1 MIKGKIHQEDITV
14 ITMYAPNMG
23 TSKYIKQLADLKE
36 GIDSNTITVEELD
49 RSSTQKVN
57 KEIMALSETLDQT
70 VLIKIC
76 IVYSIQYNIIYIP
89 LKYIWNFLKDRSYV
103 ETQVSINLTEII
115 SSIFPNHN
123 SMKLETNYKKK
134 TGKKFQICGD

>member
-14 ITMYAPNMG
+14 ITIYAPNMG
-23 TSKYIKQLADLKE
+23 TSKYIKQLTDLKE
-36 GIDSNTITVEELD
+36 GLDSITITVEDLD

-57 KEIMALSETLDQT
+57 KDTMALSETLDQT

-76 IVYSIQYNIIYIP
+76 IADSIQYNIIHIL

-103 ETQVSINLTEII
+103 ETQVSINLRRLK
-115 SSIFPNHN
+115 SHQAYFPI
-123 SMKLETNYKKK
+123 T
-134 TGKKFQICGD
+134 TV

>member
-1 MIKGKIHQEDITV
+1 MIKGKIYQEDITV

-23 TSKYIKQLADLKE
+23 TPKYIKQLADLKE

-70 VLIKIC
+70 VLIRFVQRIL
-76 IVYSIQYNIIYIP
+76 SNI
-89 LKYIWNFLKDRSYV
+89 
-103 ETQVSINLTEII
+103 T
-115 SSIFPNHN
+115 
-123 SMKLETNYKKK
+123 
-134 TGKKFQICGD
+134 